1 VKPAYVCKMK
11 IAGSSNRSILA
22 LPLLLAVFTG
32 FAYSQSVTPSLTTL
46 HSFAG
51 TDGSTPNAG
60 LTIGSDG
67 NYYGTTF
74 GGGTNQLGTIFKITP
89 AGALTA
95 IHNFAG
101 TDGSNPYGPL
111 AFGNDGNFYGTT
123 SSGGTASMGT
133 VFQITP
139 AGALTTLHT
148 FAGSDGSYPFAGLTL
163 AGNGN
168 FYGVTSSGG
177 VNGDG
182 TVFVITT
189 AGTLTTLHNFG
200 GVDGSSPDAA
210 LILGSDGNL
219 YGTTAN
225 GGAHGYYGTVFQ
237 VTPAGSLTT
246 IYSFG
251 FTDGSGPIG
260 SLTAG
265 NGLFYGATSNGGAN
279 TQFGNVFSVTSTGAL
294 SILTSFSG
302 ANGAV
307 PEAALTMGNDG
318 NLYGTTLAGG
328 SEPVYGAIFQLT
340 PAGALTTILPFSF
353 GNGANPT
360 ASLTLASDG
369 SFYGTTSGGGA
380 SGYGTVFRFVAC
392 PPCTATSVI
401 SSANPSAYGSP
412 VNLTATVTAAA
423 GSYSPTGTVAFSDGG
438 SPIGSVA
445 LTAGSAVLT
454 TQTLSPG
461 SHPIT
466 ASYSGDSHFQPSSG
480 TVVQVVSQQASTTSV
495 VSSLSP
501 STFNQPVTFTAQV
514 TPASATGSVTFMDGS
529 NALGAVPLT
538 GGSASLTTAALSPGS
553 HSIAA
558 SYGGNSSLLPSSST
572 IPQAVNQALTYLTLT
587 AGANP
592 VSVGGQVT
600 FVATV
605 SGQNGGNPT
614 GSVTFS
620 QNGVPV
626 GSPVPVVSGQA
637 VVNINFGAPGNFTIG
652 GVYSGDLNYQASNTS
667 LIQSV
672 TSSVQSPLT
681 TLYSFAGSDGSGP
694 SGALTLGTDGNFYG
708 TTQTGGVNSQGS
720 VFKVSAA
727 GALTTIYSFAGSDG
741 AAPLSSLTLGPNGS
755 LYGTTSIGGATNN
768 GTIFQITTAGTF
780 TTLYS
785 FSGLDGSSPAAGL
798 ILGSDGNFYGT
809 TGSGGSNGPYGTI
822 FKITPAGTLTQLY
835 NFQGKDGANPG
846 AGLTLGSDGNFYGST
861 VSGGA
866 NNNGSIFIITPGGAF
881 STLYSFAGPD
891 GSAPFGALTLGTDGN
906 FYGTTSSGGTNA
918 LYGTVFK
925 IALAGG
931 LTTIYN
937 FAGADGSG
945 SKAGLYLGSD
955 GNFYGATTSGGANAQ
970 YGTIFSITPSG
981 TLNTL
986 YSFSGPD
993 GSTPAAALTLGADGN
1008 FYTTTTSGAANGLG
1022 SVCRLTVT
1030 PAFTNT
1036 VISSSATPSAYG
1048 APVTLTATVRSPS
1061 NSGTPTGSVVF
1072 SSSGSPMATVPV
1084 TAGSAVLTTSS
1095 FNPGAQ
1101 SISAAYSGDQNFKP
1115 SAGTFLQAV
1124 SNGNAAIGLVSSLN
1138 PSAYGQP
1145 VTFTAS
1151 ITPPQG
1157 SATPTGTVTFTDGTT
1172 NLGTVTLSAGSAS
1185 VTPTG
1190 LLVGTH
1196 SLSVAYSGDVNYLPG
1211 SANLSQVVSQAQ
1223 SATKLVSS
1231 VSQPTYG
1238 QLVTFTATV
1247 SAVSAPGAPTGTVT
1261 FTNGTLTLGVVAL
1274 TSGSAS
1280 LMSSVLGPG
1289 TQSVTAVYSGDTNF
1303 QPSTGTTSETVGAA
1317 PTTMTVTSSQNPSSY
1332 NQAVTISATVGTPAG
1347 TGPATGT
1354 ITFTKGTTTLGT
1366 GTLSGGVASFT
1377 TAALAAGTQTI
1388 TAAFPGSSFLKASTG
1403 SISQQVN
1410 VATPT
1415 IALTSSYN
1423 PSAVGVQ
1430 LTFTAVLTGPFG
1442 GTPTGTVTFSENGTK
1457 IGSAV
1462 TLSAGKA
1469 VNYYTFSTVGTYT
1482 ITAAYSGDS
1491 NFAGGSSSLS
1501 QVVILYPTKTTVT
1514 SSASTSII
1522 GNPVTFT
1529 ATITQAQSKSIPNGE
1544 IVTFYN
1550 GSTSIGTGTTASG
1563 VATLSTTALSV
1574 GTHSVTATYAGDSTL
1589 QTSTSSAI
1597 QQVVKLNSTTVTVS
1611 SSLNPSTYPQAVTLS
1626 VKVTSAGP
1634 TPTGTVIFYKNGSTA
1649 IASETLSGGTTSY
1662 TTQGLQSGSNSITA
1676 SYGGDPSNAAGVSA
1690 ALSQVVNAAT
1700 TKTSIVSS
1708 KNPSTKG
1715 TAVTFTATVTASG
1728 ITPTGTVT
1736 FVYGS
1741 TTLGSGTLSG
1751 GKASISTTALPSG
1764 TDTVSATFGASTNF
1778 LGSSASVQQ
1787 TVH

>member
-1 VKPAYVCKMK
+1 MK
-11 IAGSSNRSILA
+11 ITSLSSHRILV
-22 LPLLLAVFTG
+22 LPSMLAILTG
-32 FAYSQSVTPSLTTL
+32 FAYSQPVVSSLTTL
-46 HSFAG
+46 YSFAG

-60 LTIGSDG
+60 LTIGPDG

-74 GGGTNQLGTIFKITP
+74 AGGGTNQFGTVFKITP
-89 AGALTA
+89 SGALTTLH
-95 IHNFAG
+95 IFAG

-111 AFGNDGNFYGTT
+111 ALGADGNFYGTT
-123 SSGGTASMGT
+123 SNGGAPGGTGT

-148 FAGSDGSYPFAGLTL
+148 FTGPDGSYPFAGLTL

-168 FYGVTSSGG
+168 LYGVTSSGG
-177 VNGDG
+177 VNGYG
-182 TVFVITT
+182 TVFGITT
-189 AGTLTTLHNFG
+189 TGTLTTLYNFA

-210 LILGSDGNL
+210 LTLGTDGNF

-225 GGAHGYYGTVFQ
+225 GGANSYYGTVFQ
-237 VTPAGSLTT
+237 ITPAGSLTT
-246 IYSFG
+246 LYSFG

-260 SLTAG
+260 SLTPG

-294 SILTSFSG
+294 SILNSFSG

-307 PEAALTMGNDG
+307 PGAALAMGLDG
-318 NLYGTTLAGG
+318 NLYGTTVAGG
-328 SEPVYGAIFQLT
+328 SEPVYGTIFQLT
-340 PAGALTTILPFSF
+340 PAGTLTTVHSFSAAD
-353 GNGANPT
+353 GANPT

-369 SFYGTTSGGGA
+369 SFFGTTSGGGA
-380 SGYGTVFRFVAC
+380 GNGTIFRFVAC
-392 PPCTATSVI
+392 PPCTTTSVI
-401 SSANPSAYGSP
+401 SSANPAAYGTP
-412 VNLTATVTAAA
+412 VNLTATVAAA
-423 GSYSPTGTVAFSDGG
+423 GGPYSPTGTVAFSDGG

-466 ASYSGDSHFQPSSG
+466 ASYSGDAHFQSSSG
-480 TVVQVVSQQASTTSV
+480 TVVQVVSQETSTTSV

-501 STFNQPVTFTAQV
+501 STYNQPVTFTAQV
-514 TPASATGSVTFMDGS
+514 NPASATGSVTFMDGS
-529 NALGAVPLT
+529 NSLGAVPLT
-538 GGSASLTTAALSPGS
+538 GGSASLTTAALSAGS
-553 HSIAA
+553 HSISA
-558 SYGGNSSLLPSSST
+558 SYGGNSALLPSSAT
-572 IPQAVNQALTYLTLT
+572 LPQSVNQASTSLSLTS
-587 AGANP
+587 GANP
-592 VSVGGQVT
+592 VGVGGQVT
-600 FVATV
+600 FAATIT
-605 SGQNGGNPT
+605 GQNGGYPT
-614 GSVTFS
+614 GAVTFS
-620 QNGVPV
+620 QNGSPV
-626 GSPVPVVSGQA
+626 GSPVPLASGQA
-637 VVNINFGAPGNFTIG
+637 VVYLNFVAPGTFTISA
-652 GVYSGDLNYQASNTS
+652 VYSGDLNYQASNTS
-667 LIQSV
+667 LVQTV

-681 TLYSFAGSDGSGP
+681 TLYSFAGPDGSSP
-694 SGALTLGTDGNFYG
+694 SGPLTLGTDGNFYG
-708 TTQTGGVNSQGS
+708 TTQTGGANSQGS
-720 VFKVSAA
+720 IFKISPA
-727 GALTTIYSFAGSDG
+727 GALTTIYSFSGPDG
-741 AAPLSSLTLGPNGS
+741 AAPLSSLAFGSNGS
-755 LYGTTSIGGATNN
+755 LYGTTSIGGTTNN
-768 GTIFQITTAGTF
+768 GTVFQITTAGAL

-785 FSGLDGSSPAAGL
+785 FSGPDGSSPATGL
-798 ILGSDGNFYGT
+798 LLGTDGNFYGT
-809 TGSGGSNGPYGTI
+809 TSSGGSNGPYGTI

-835 NFQGKDGANPG
+835 SFQGSDGANPS
-846 AGLTLGSDGNFYGST
+846 AALTLGSDGNFYGST
-861 VSGGA
+861 VSGAA
-866 NNNGSIFIITPGGAF
+866 NNNGGIFRITPGGAL
-881 STLYSFAGPD
+881 TPLYSFAGPD

-925 IALAGG
+925 IAPTGA

-955 GNFYGATTSGGANAQ
+955 GNFYGTTTSGGANAQ
-970 YGTIFSITPSG
+970 FGTIFSITPSG
-981 TLNTL
+981 ALNTL
-986 YSFSGPD
+986 YSFAGPD
-993 GSTPAAALTLGADGN
+993 GSNPAAALTLGADGN
-1008 FYTTTTSGAANGLG
+1008 FYMTTASGAANGFG
-1022 SVCRLTVT
+1022 SVCRLAVT
-1030 PAFTNT
+1030 PAFTNM
-1036 VISSSATPSAYG
+1036 VISSSATPSSYG
-1048 APVTLTATVRSPS
+1048 ASVELTATISSPS
-1061 NSGTPTGSVVF
+1061 NSVIPTGSVVF
-1072 SSSGSPMATVPV
+1072 SDSGSPLATVPL
-1084 TAGSAVLTTSS
+1084 TAGSAVFTTSS
-1095 FNPGAQ
+1095 FSPGSQ

-1115 SAGTFLQAV
+1115 SAGTFLQAI
-1124 SNGNAAIGLVSSLN
+1124 SPANAVIGLVTSLN
-1138 PSAYGQP
+1138 PSVYGQP
-1145 VTFTAS
+1145 VTFTAN

-1157 SATPTGTVTFTDGTT
+1157 AASPTGTVTFTDGAT

-1190 LLVGTH
+1190 LLPGTQ
-1196 SLSVAYSGDVNYLPG
+1196 SISVAYSGDANYLSG
-1211 SANLSQVVSQAQ
+1211 NAALSQVVTQAQ

-1231 VSQPTYG
+1231 VGQPSYG
-1238 QLVTFTATV
+1238 QSVTFTASV

-1261 FTNGTLTLGVVAL
+1261 FTNGAATLGVVPL

-1280 LMSSVLGPG
+1280 LTTSVLGPG
-1289 TQSVTAVYSGDTNF
+1289 TQSVAAVYSGDTNF

-1332 NQAVTISATVGTPAG
+1332 NQAVTIYATVGTPAG

-1354 ITFTKGTTTLGT
+1354 VTFTKGSTTLGT

-1377 TAALAAGTQTI
+1377 TAPLSTGTQTI
-1388 TAAFPGSSFLKASTG
+1388 GAAFGGSSFYSSVTG

-1430 LTFTAVLTGPFG
+1430 LAFTAVLTGPFG

-1469 VNYYTFSTVGTYT
+1469 VNYYTFSTAGTYT

-1501 QVVILYPTKTTVT
+1501 QVVTLYSTKTTVT
-1514 SSASTSII
+1514 SSASTSTI

-1529 ATITQAQSKSIPNGE
+1529 ATITQPQSKSIPNGE
-1544 IVTFYN
+1544 MVTFYN
-1550 GSTSIGTGTTASG
+1550 GSTSIGTGTTAGG
-1563 VATLSTTALSV
+1563 VATLSTSALTT
-1574 GTHSVTATYAGDSTL
+1574 GTHSITATYAGDSTL

-1597 QQVVKLNSTTVTVS
+1597 EQVVKLNATTVTLS
-1611 SSLNPSTYPQAVTLS
+1611 SSLNPSKYPQAVTFA

-1634 TPTGTVIFYKNGSTA
+1634 TPTGNVTFKNGSTA
-1649 IASETLSGGTTSY
+1649 IGAGTLSGGTASF
-1662 TTQGLQSGSNSITA
+1662 TTQSLQSGSNSITV
-1676 SYGGDPSNAAGVSA
+1676 SYGGDSYNASGVSA

-1700 TKTSIVSS
+1700 TTTTIASS

-1715 TAVTFTATVTASG
+1715 TTVAFTATVTASG
-1728 ITPTGTVT
+1728 ITPTGTVNFT
-1736 FVYGS
+1736 YGS
-1741 TTLGSGTLSG
+1741 TTLGSATLSG
-1751 GKASISTTALPSG
+1751 GKASISTSVLPSG
-1764 TDTVSATFGASTNF
+1764 TDTVTATFVASTNF
-1778 LGSSASVQQ
+1778 LGSSASLQQ